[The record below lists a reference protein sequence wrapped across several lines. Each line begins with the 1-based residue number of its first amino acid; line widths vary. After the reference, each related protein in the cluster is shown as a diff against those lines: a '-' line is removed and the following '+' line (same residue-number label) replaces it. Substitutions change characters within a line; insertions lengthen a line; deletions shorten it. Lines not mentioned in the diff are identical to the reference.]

1 MNNKL
6 SDLNNALFEE
16 IERLQDDDL
25 KPAQLETEIKR
36 AQAVTSVATAIIA
49 NADVALKA
57 QKISNEYGAKVVFD
71 NPLLESHKA

>member
-25 KPAQLETEIKR
+25 KPEQLETEIKR

-49 NADVALKA
+49 NADMALKA
-57 QKISNEYGAKVVFD
+57 QRLSNEYGTKVVFD